1 MPLPSTSSVSRGP
14 VLTWPFFLRMHTS
27 TGPGLNLVD
36 ELQVHVGQLRLHLEP
51 QVLSALAATL
61 GPVRKRLD
69 TLGALGKPAVQRALP
84 ELAVREEAPLHVST
98 SNVHVSG
105 LRVATRLDL
114 RRSGMLV
121 RALARLL
128 LGTAACEESDL
139 RVLEFELPPL
149 AFGAGHGVI
158 YTDATDDIQN
168 ALLLTSQALH
178 RAIKWH
184 YFRKAAQTLLDH
196 FCDAFARSR
205 RLQAVWFMCGVLVV
219 VVVSAISC
227 WWSDE
232 QVTPLGRLVEV
243 ITASLKVPFEFRSPT
258 QSGPFAPQSAPK
270 LGVLKEGGDA
280 LHSHGRHRHALQV
293 AWQMAKRAFRDIK

>member
-1 MPLPSTSSVSRGP
+1 
-14 VLTWPFFLRMHTS
+14 MHTS

-61 GPVRKRLD
+61 GPVRKRLE
-69 TLGALGKPAVQRALP
+69 TMGALAKPAVQRALP
-84 ELAVREEAPLHVST
+84 ELAVREEAPLHVNT

-128 LGTAACEESDL
+128 LGTAACEESDW

-149 AFGAGHGVI
+149 AFGAGRGAI
-158 YTDATDDIQN
+158 DTDDTDDMRN

-184 YFRKAAQTLLDH
+184 YFRNAAYTLLDH
-196 FCDAFARSR
+196 FYHAFARSR
-205 RLQAVWFMCGVLVV
+205 RLQVVWLMCGVLVAV
-219 VVVSAISC
+219 AISAITC

-232 QVTPLGRLVEV
+232 QVTPLYRLVEV
-243 ITASLKVPFEFRSPT
+243 ITASLGGLYVPFEFRSPT
-258 QSGPFAPQSAPK
+258 QSGPLTPQSAPT
-270 LGVLKEGGDA
+270 LGVLKEGGDV
-280 LHSHGRHRHALQV
+280 LHSHGRHRHALHV